1 LYQLNRL
8 HRFSLFFWPSKIH
21 INQLASSL
29 CFPLPGAAS
38 PPADITTLL
47 HHVTASAS
55 SSSNAWSHRLPSQTE
70 TEVLNPHHRYRSC
83 SPDSPTLTLHCYK
96 EVISILTILNTTQP
110 HLHFASSLARAPH
123 HRIAPPTVVVLFH
136 RHPTPIVPPH
146 NDIHGDKLVDPLLLL
161 EQLIDM

>member
-8 HRFSLFFWPSKIH
+8 HGISLFFGPVRFTST
-21 INQLASSL
+21 QLAPSL

-38 PPADITTLL
+38 PPTDITTLL

-96 EVISILTILNTTQP
+96 KVISILAILNTTQP

-123 HRIAPPTVVVLFH
+123 HRSAPSAVVVLFH